1 VAFAAPWLESGPDVA
16 AGGIDRRP
24 VPGGLPQS
32 TQAYRLAGPRACVTR
47 LYQTS
52 QDGIAACRAGRAS
65 WYRHAREQ
73 VRWSR
78 RIMASVPQTGQRF
91 CSYLGLPRE
100 HPHDRAS
107 PEVRELMRGMAW
119 SPQCP
124 GQGILQPDVS
134 IRLREHANRDRHEAL
149 QIRYKADHASH
160 PASRAPPRDSRLLT
174 FHQFSAFAR
183 SVAARSGD
191 GASQLE
197 AECALIEV
205 SAPVES
211 PLAGSTGE
219 SARSAGN
226 GPVASP
232 VDGVR
237 ACRAGLIMI
246 PREHERV
253 TIGCGQRLDVDIRKP
268 SGATGR
274 T

>member
-1 VAFAAPWLESGPDVA
+1 MHDKHHRSKT
-16 AGGIDRRP
+16 RRK
-24 VPGGLPQS
+24 
-32 TQAYRLAGPRACVTR
+32 TQACRLAGPRACVTR
-47 LYQTS
+47 LCQTS
-52 QDGIAACRAGRAS
+52 QDGIAACRAGRAR
-65 WYRHAREQ
+65 WYPHAREQ

-119 SPQCP
+119 FPQCP

-134 IRLREHANRDRHEAL
+134 IRLREHASRDRHEAL

-205 SAPVES
+205 SAPVER